1 MNNSKQNMSN
11 RIGQSGAIS
20 ATSKN
25 GKVTVYATKDA
36 ILNASLLAHLVDALL
51 RQGTNREFILAAV
64 QAGLDAV
71 A

>member
-1 MNNSKQNMSN
+1 MNTAEQNLSKRME
-11 RIGQSGAIS
+11 QSGAIS

-36 ILNASLLAHLVDALL
+36 VLNASLLAHLVDALL

-64 QAGLDAV
+64 QAGLAAV